1 MLLLPKFDYEEPRSM
16 HEALRIF
23 SELRRRAKVIA
34 GGTDILVNMK
44 KGVISPERLVSL
56 RRIDMLRGVDAKKTA
71 IEIGSHVT
79 VSELASSGMIT
90 RSLPAL
96 AAAASSLGSPLVRNR
111 ATSGGNIVTARPAAD
126 LPPALMV
133 LGAKV
138 ELKGKGKKRM
148 VPLDEFFRGP
158 GSTVMDDDEV
168 LTKIVIPG
176 APPFTGSDYMKLGHR
191 ATLEIAIVAVASRI
205 TLDKPDGSIK
215 DARVV
220 LSAVAPK
227 AIHSVCAERMLVG
240 KRPSEELFAEAAKA
254 AMDDASPID
263 DIRGGAAYRRE
274 MISVLTQ
281 RTLSQALKSARAGKA
296 GGAQ

>member
-1 MLLLPKFDYEEPRSM
+1 MLLLPKFDYEEPGSM
-16 HEALRIF
+16 PEALRIF
-23 SELRRRAKVIA
+23 AELKRRAKVIA

-44 KGVISPERLVSL
+44 KGVISPECLVSL
-56 RRIDMLRGVDAKKTA
+56 RRIDILRVVDAKKSA
-71 IEIGSHVT
+71 VEIGSHVT
-79 VSELASSGMIT
+79 VSELASSGTIT
-90 RSLPAL
+90 RLLPAL
-96 AAAASSLGSPLVRNR
+96 AAAAASLGSPLIRNR
-111 ATSGGNIVTARPAAD
+111 ATIGGNIVTARPAAD

-148 VPLDEFFRGP
+148 VLLDEFFRGP
-158 GSTVMDDDEV
+158 GSTVMDDDEI

-176 APPFTGSDYMKLGHR
+176 APPFSGADYMKLGHR
-191 ATLEIAIVAVASRI
+191 AALEIAIVAVASRI

-227 AIHSVCAERMLVG
+227 AIHAVCAERMLIG
-240 KRPSEELFAEAAKA
+240 ERPSNDLFAEAAKL
-254 AMDDASPID
+254 AMNDSSPID
-263 DIRGGAAYRRE
+263 DMRGGAAYRRE
-274 MISVLTQ
+274 MVGVLTQ
-281 RTLSQALKSARAGKA
+281 RTLAGALSAARGREA